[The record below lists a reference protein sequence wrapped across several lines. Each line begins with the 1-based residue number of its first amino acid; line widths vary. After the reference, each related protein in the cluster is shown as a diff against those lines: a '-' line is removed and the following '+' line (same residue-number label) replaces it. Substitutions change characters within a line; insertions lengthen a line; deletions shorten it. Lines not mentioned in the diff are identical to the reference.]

1 MTLAS
6 TLASM
11 STVEPPLASSSTLR
25 PAAQPSPPLAARAP
39 SLPTAASSSSA
50 GGSRPIRS
58 PADYASDQDDDGD
71 DDNAHLVQERA
82 PIPPFRKGHRPR
94 ASVAGLL
101 DDAPTAF
108 AAERHRRV
116 STYDGADAGIVEQVR
131 AEWTRRTGAVR
142 GVVRRNEGP
151 FSLLSLLSSSSFS
164 SPPSLRATQVS
175 SSSRRRSSA
184 SRSSTCASSSSNAT
198 CKCPS
203 GRYASLSLFVAPR
216 SPRLVL
222 RPDSVAFL
230 AAHPH
235 PHGHDLGRLLHLCV
249 VPSSRRSSPSLTPL
263 PSRSQTCAARATPTH
278 SSVLQEC
285 GFYSPCAALSA
296 SSGAPRLAAL
306 FLPP

>member
-1 MTLAS
+1 
-6 TLASM
+6 M

-108 AAERHRRV
+108 AAERQRRM
-116 STYDGADAGIVEQVR
+116 SAYDGADAGIVEQVR

-151 FSLLSLLSSSSFS
+151 FSLLSLPPPPPSRAHLPCAQRRSPPHRDGAARLLAHQHVRQAPRTRRASARLAGTPLSLSSLRPALLVSFCVLIQLH
-164 SPPSLRATQVS
+164 SLQLILIRMAMTWVGCY
-175 SSSRRRSSA
+175 
-184 SRSSTCASSSSNAT
+184 TCASS
-198 CKCPS
+198 
-203 GRYASLSLFVAPR
+203 L
-216 SPRLVL
+216 
-222 RPDSVAFL
+222 
-230 AAHPH
+230 
-235 PHGHDLGRLLHLCV
+235 
-249 VPSSRRSSPSLTPL
+249 
-263 PSRSQTCAARATPTH
+263 
-278 SSVLQEC
+278 
-285 GFYSPCAALSA
+285 
-296 SSGAPRLAAL
+296 RLAAA
-306 FLPP
+306 LPR